1 MNIKVAREL
10 VDQALDNGLQLH
22 GVSAS
27 GRPAISFD
35 SSHPGASEVRRLLL
49 STEGLMRELLRAAII
64 ERCMQKELPQD
75 IQSPAAHALLEAEA
89 SSARVLH

>member
-1 MNIKVAREL
+1 MNIKLARDL
-10 VDQALDNGLQLH
+10 VDQALENGLQLH

-35 SSHPGASEVRRLLL
+35 SSHPGASELRRVLL
-49 STEGLMRELLRAAII
+49 STEGLMRELLRAALI

-75 IQSPAAHALLEAEA
+75 IQSPAARAQLEAEA

>member
-1 MNIKVAREL
+1 MNIKLARDL
-10 VDQALDNGLQLH
+10 VDEALDNGLQLH

-64 ERCMQKELPQD
+64 ERCMQQELPQD
-75 IQSPAAHALLEAEA
+75 IPSPAAHALLEADT
-89 SSARVLH
+89 SGARVLH

>member
-1 MNIKVAREL
+1 MNIKVARDL

-64 ERCMQKELPQD
+64 ERCMQKELPRD
-75 IQSPAAHALLEAEA
+75 IPSPAAFALLEDEI